1 MATTHKLGKARIE
14 IDGKPVAEVKDL
26 KLPTIKGPAFST
38 HCLRRKQ
45 VPVVP
50 HAVFRRWA
58 LDGASLQVLIH
69 NLDHQEMQREREMIA
84 GLRRVSLARAANEA
98 ARAADGLGDALRK
111 AKRV

>member
-1 MATTHKLGKARIE
+1 MATTHKLGKARITF
-14 IDGKPVAEVKDL
+14 DGIQKPAESQKTGVYKARFR
-26 KLPTIKGPAFST
+26 IG
-38 HCLRRKQ
+38 HCLLRKQ
-45 VPVVP
+45 RYAPRP
-50 HAVFRRWA
+50 NAVFRRWA